1 MLELIFR
8 GFVEWSYGLVL
19 ECWEYFSSALLGVMS
34 MDFAYLK
41 SHIPVLAEIQQILL
55 AVGWALLIGNL
66 VFQALK
72 SMTTGLGF
80 EGEDPKLLF
89 TRTFVFAFL
98 LLASPQICEIGLN
111 MTQTIINYLD
121 IPDAV
126 NITFAEESWFGGL
139 AAAWILVVICG
150 LIVMFK
156 VFGLIIEIAERYII
170 LAILTLCAPLAFGVG
185 GSRNT
190 SDIFSGWCRMFGSMC
205 FVMVTNVIFF
215 KMLLSVLS
223 FVPSGLD
230 VLPWMV
236 LVFGIVKVAKKI
248 DAIITRIGLNPAIT
262 GDSLGGRSLPGML
275 TYAVVRAVGQQVAKS
290 AGKNMG
296 GSRGR
301 GGRTAPP
308 SGGGPNSPRTGP
320 VSGGAHFTAGTA
332 GTGGRSAGAAAQNS
346 QQTGATHSAQNQ
358 TPDAPQGAASQSGS
372 QYTDARQQS
381 TGSSFVG
388 RVNSKAQSSAVHQ
401 VNSARKTSATPGKRR
416 GASHVPVAGQPGTAG
431 MSRGQI
437 GTAGAIAG
445 LQGGDPGHP
454 RDGMAGTGRAMQAG
468 RIMGSAVGMHSGTAG
483 TGQPGA
489 ASPAGHKAPHGS
501 AAGTAGKAPAKPTRF
516 TSVSSQKVQEGGADS
531 RVTASEQNNI
541 TMAQGA
547 QTGGAAAEHRQP
559 APLQGS
565 ARKQTPAA
573 TRFTARQ
580 TGTAHA
586 SETSQASTYSSPK
599 AAPITRTPSVFSAS
613 AGPVAGNTQAGSTAQ
628 RPDSMR
634 QASGRVRHSRN
645 GPPSGSTT
653 GQSGGHPP
661 STARQEQPSA
671 STHPVS
677 KAASPV
683 TRPGTAGMAAR
694 TEKAAQTRQTAQ
706 KQASASK
713 SVSTATG
720 TTGGRRPS
728 SPTPAR
734 QEQRRSDNR
743 KSSRREGNG
752 GVKDGK

>member
-1 MLELIFR
+1 
-8 GFVEWSYGLVL
+8 
-19 ECWEYFSSALLGVMS
+19 
-34 MDFAYLK
+34 
-41 SHIPVLAEIQQILL
+41 
-55 AVGWALLIGNL
+55 
-66 VFQALK
+66 
-72 SMTTGLGF
+72 
-80 EGEDPKLLF
+80 
-89 TRTFVFAFL
+89 
-98 LLASPQICEIGLN
+98 
-111 MTQTIINYLD
+111 
-121 IPDAV
+121 
-126 NITFAEESWFGGL
+126 
-139 AAAWILVVICG
+139 
-150 LIVMFK
+150 
-156 VFGLIIEIAERYII
+156 
-170 LAILTLCAPLAFGVG
+170 
-185 GSRNT
+185 
-190 SDIFSGWCRMFGSMC
+190 
-205 FVMVTNVIFF
+205 
-215 KMLLSVLS
+215 
-223 FVPSGLD
+223 
-230 VLPWMV
+230 
-236 LVFGIVKVAKKI
+236 
-248 DAIITRIGLNPAIT
+248 
-262 GDSLGGRSLPGML
+262 
-275 TYAVVRAVGQQVAKS
+275 
-290 AGKNMG
+290 MG

-388 RVNSKAQSSAVHQ
+388 GVNSKAQSSAVHQ
-401 VNSARKTSATPGKRR
+401 VNSARKTSVTPGKRR

-454 RDGMAGTGRAMQAG
+454 RDGMAGIGRAMQAG

-501 AAGTAGKAPAKPTRF
+501 AVGTAGKAPDQPTRF

-547 QTGGAAAEHRQP
+547 QTGGTAAPERRQSVP
-559 APLQGS
+559 PQGPT
-565 ARKQTPAA
+565 ARQTPTA

-580 TGTAHA
+580 PETAHT
-586 SETSQASTYSSPK
+586 SETSQASTRSSPK
-599 AAPITRTPSVFSAS
+599 AAPTTQTPSAAS
-613 AGPVAGNTQAGSTAQ
+613 APVSVSTRPMAGNTQAGSTAQ